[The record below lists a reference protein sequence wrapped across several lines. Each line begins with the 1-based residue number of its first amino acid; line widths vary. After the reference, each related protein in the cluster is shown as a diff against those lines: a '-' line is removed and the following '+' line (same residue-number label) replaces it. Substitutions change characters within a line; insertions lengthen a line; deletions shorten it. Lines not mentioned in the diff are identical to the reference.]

1 MLKLVQLLP
10 LIIQPSSSI
19 PEDQKTDSSLTR
31 TLHSVT
37 MGVLLRE

>member
-19 PEDQKTDSSLTR
+19 PEDGLLSLTR